1 MLEHISK
8 KEYQKYLKVVD
19 GFHRFVRFVF
29 TSSYRSFVSTSTFT
43 TSLGVVR
50 IFPQRASHSQETK
63 RVQVLNEETVFVIDL
78 CPFLNLSVTD
88 RFLGISIGGR

>member
-50 IFPQRASHSQETK
+50 IFPQRASHSQ
-63 RVQVLNEETVFVIDL
+63 
-78 CPFLNLSVTD
+78 
-88 RFLGISIGGR
+88 